1 MKKHILSLAMLGGLV
16 AGTLFAEDR
25 KIATA
30 KQDSATRVTVY
41 DEKGSYLF
49 SKSGELVGY
58 TPTTVTIKEGS
69 RNVTYD
75 NKGSYKFSK

>member
-1 MKKHILSLAMLGGLV
+1 MNIKILSLAMLGGLV
-16 AGTLFAEDR
+16 ASTLFAGDR
-25 KIATA
+25 LIATA

-41 DEKGSYLF
+41 DEEGSYLF